1 MQMNDMILI
10 SIDDHIIE
18 PADMFDR
25 HMPAKYR
32 DQAPRYLHDQTTGK
46 GYWEF
51 QGQQTG
57 MSGLGAVASWPHEE
71 WGMDPIGFPEMR
83 PATYDIDLES
93 GTWTRTDSWL
103 GCASPPSPGSTG
115 CRWLVPPWIVI

>member
-1 MQMNDMILI
+1 MQMDEMILI

-32 DQAPRYLHDQTTGK
+32 DQAPRYLHDQETGK

-71 WGMDPIGFPEMR
+71 WGMNTVGFPR
-83 PATYDIDLES
+83 CGPPPTTSTYES
-93 GTWTRTDSWL
+93 RTWTRTDSWRV
-103 GCASPPSPGSTG
+103 CASPPSRVQRHVAGPLHRRS
-115 CRWLVPPWIVI
+115 